1 MGSKTT
7 NDNRN
12 RNKIGLQFKYQHQL
26 ISDDTI
32 KKYILHPDF
41 LDKDVEGKNGGRALA
56 MTNGEAKI
64 SFLIVS
70 LSQFPQ
76 GLKGFKICTSPKGKH
91 CQS

>member
-1 MGSKTT
+1 MIIGIRI
-7 NDNRN
+7 RN
-12 RNKIGLQFKYQHQL
+12 WFTIQHQL